1 LKRRRNRIVEA
12 RAVRKVQG
20 FFEDNGC
27 VFQEVSTVNDYGKD
41 AYVDLAEGERITGL
55 CAALQIKG
63 GASYR
68 RPDGSYFIPLDNSH
82 IRIWR
87 ESTLP
92 ILGFIH
98 DPDDGLI
105 RWCSIS
111 AFVNSEQNATA
122 TSIPVPADAVLDE
135 RSLHTSLRSAVL
147 QASRIVKDPLIQTL
161 SEENDLSESAILDC
175 FALGRSD
182 SRIFIGLRYLLRA
195 FDREVLRS
203 LIYVL
208 THLTPH
214 PDIYWQEQNWIP
226 NEVKQVVQPHLCWE
240 HDEILRLIHAVDNDE
255 YQRGGMGQS
264 LYMLFVQD
272 PDIEVKMAS
281 VAVQA
286 ANSGDEEAA
295 NIALYLHLYWLG
307 EDAPQHFTKLLSSNA
322 NLRSLSYVPE
332 ISQQLN
338 DYGYLAMF

>member
-1 LKRRRNRIVEA
+1 MEA
-12 RAVRKVQG
+12 KAVREVQG

-63 GASYR
+63 GVSYR
-68 RPDGSYFIPLDNSH
+68 RSDGSYFIPLDESH

-92 ILGFIH
+92 VLGFVH

-111 AFVNSEQNATA
+111 AFVNLEQNATA
-122 TSIPVPADAVLDE
+122 TSIPVAPDAILDE
-135 RSLHTSLRSAVL
+135 GELNSSLRSAVL
-147 QASRIVKDPLIQTL
+147 EASRVVKDPLIQTL
-161 SEENDLSESAILDC
+161 SEESDLSESAILDC

-182 SRIFIGLRYLLRA
+182 TRILIGLRYVLRA
-195 FDREVLRS
+195 LDKEVLRT

-214 PDIYWQEQNWIP
+214 PDIFWQERNWIP
-226 NEVKQVVQPHLCWE
+226 NEIKQAVQPHLCWE
-240 HDEILRLIHAVDNDE
+240 RDEILRLLHAVDNDE

-272 PDIEVKMAS
+272 PGIKDKMAS

-286 ANSGDEEAA
+286 ANSGDEEAG
-295 NIALYLHLYWLG
+295 NIALYPHLYWLG
-307 EDAPQHFTKLLSSNA
+307 EDAPQRFHKLLSSHTK
-322 NLRSLSYVPE
+322 LRSLSYIPE
-332 ISQQLN
+332 ITQQLS
-338 DYGYLAMF
+338 DYGYLAKF